1 MIHSHLLRFLQCVVR
16 RRRWH
21 RPPFFLCAAAL
32 CRGNQPVLE
41 HRSSF
46 WLWKRLSHGYN
57 WWHTSLQHDHGN
69 YSLIAHS
76 FAHLLPL
83 ITLITGIIILQK
95 SIINCHLR
103 VRHQSQQCELKT
115 EKGRSWCFWK
125 TIRRFGREAVVSFLQ
140 RKTMKGLAI
149 DCTESSDNV
158 PAIFKCP

>member
-1 MIHSHLLRFLQCVVR
+1 MIHLHLLRFFTVCCQTAAVTSTSLL
-16 RRRWH
+16 
-21 RPPFFLCAAAL
+21 PLCCGAVSRKSA
-32 CRGNQPVLE
+32 GVE

-83 ITLITGIIILQK
+83 ITLITGTIILQK

-125 TIRRFGREAVVSFLQ
+125 TIRRFGREAVGWFP
-140 RKTMKGLAI
+140 
-149 DCTESSDNV
+149 SSKEKQWKV
-158 PAIFKCP
+158 WR

>member
-1 MIHSHLLRFLQCVVR
+1 MIHSHLLRFFTVCCQTAAVTSTSLL
-16 RRRWH
+16 
-21 RPPFFLCAAAL
+21 PLCYGAVSRKSA
-32 CRGNQPVLE
+32 GVE

-103 VRHQSQQCELKT
+103 VRHQSQQWELKT